1 MASPDPSPSFT
12 WNPADYHK
20 SSTAQQQWAQE
31 LIGKL
36 RLSESERVLD
46 IGCGDGKV
54 TAVIAACVPEGSVT
68 GIDSSP
74 EMIRFAQEH
83 FPHSTHKNLIF
94 AHRDA
99 SHLAFFEE
107 FEVVFSNA
115 ALHWIS
121 DHKPVL
127 AGIARSLCPG
137 GRLLI
142 QMGGEGN
149 AAQVFEALKVLL
161 ENPRWAGY
169 FDGFSFTYGFFG
181 PEDYR
186 QWLADAGLEPVRVE
200 LIPKDMGYSD
210 REAFAGWIRTTW
222 LPWMSRLP
230 EGEQPGFIK
239 EFIDEYLAIYPADA
253 DGMIHIGMVRLEAEA
268 IKSALVRQNPSQSI
282 NPPS

>member
-1 MASPDPSPSFT
+1 
-12 WNPADYHK
+12 
-20 SSTAQQQWAQE
+20 
-31 LIGKL
+31 
-36 RLSESERVLD
+36 
-46 IGCGDGKV
+46 
-54 TAVIAACVPEGSVT
+54 
-68 GIDSSP
+68 
-74 EMIRFAQEH
+74 
-83 FPHSTHKNLIF
+83 
-94 AHRDA
+94 
-99 SHLAFFEE
+99 
-107 FEVVFSNA
+107 
-115 ALHWIS
+115 
-121 DHKPVL
+121 
-127 AGIARSLCPG
+127 
-137 GRLLI
+137 
-142 QMGGEGN
+142 MGGEGN

-222 LPWMSRLP
+222 LPWMARLP
-230 EGEQPGFIK
+230 EGEQPVFIK

-282 NPPS
+282 NPPL